1 MAVHDG
7 VLVQVENFG
16 PIGSGSIDL
25 RPLTVLTGPSN
36 TGKSWFATLFYTL
49 YNRRFNIPIGT
60 FRHNLHVRQNS
71 DKSNSLKLIED
82 PEKWIQTLKSEKRIT
97 LDDQQLTAF
106 EHFLSKDNN
115 RLEMELCKSFGFTN
129 RNKLIRSKSRKGANI
144 QISLSNPNRLQKNLN
159 VSLSLNK
166 ASSKYSVSLPKEIA
180 LNKQRDFF
188 HDLLIR
194 QLSDPDRD
202 PYEVTSAIIAR
213 LILRF
218 VNESLFGL
226 GGALYIP
233 AGRVGLMDS
242 FRSIVSSSIQ
252 SEGEDIHLK
261 QLTRPLSGVLVDFL
275 QNLINI
281 SPVKRQ
287 NLHNAVATQIEKRI
301 LEGKIEVDFNQ
312 LNFPYFSFFANN
324 MTEKI
329 PLNVTS
335 SMVSQLAP
343 VVLFLRYSNVRNR
356 VLILEEPEVHL
367 HPRKQVELV
376 DEIAKLVKNGYKI
389 LLTTH
394 SEFIIA
400 ALSNHVIM
408 AENKDEG
415 LLHPRNVGFWR
426 FDKRNENQGTVVEE
440 VQWDLDDG
448 GYDHRFDRV
457 NIEMLNVWLKEREKT
472 ECGI

>member
-7 VLVQVENFG
+7 ILVQVENFG

-49 YNRRFNIPIGT
+49 YNRRFDFPFGK
-60 FRHNLHVRQNS
+60 FRHKKDVRDNS
-71 DKSNSLKLIED
+71 DKSNSLRLIED
-82 PEKWIQTLKSEKRIT
+82 PEKWIETLRSQQRIT
-97 LDDQQLTAF
+97 LDDKLVTAF

-115 RLEMELCKSFGFTN
+115 RMETELCKSFGFTN
-129 RNKLIRSKSRKGANI
+129 RNNLIRSNSRKGAKI
-144 QISLSNPNRLQKNLN
+144 QISLSNPNHLQKNLY
-159 VSLSLNK
+159 VRLFLNK
-166 ASSKYSVSLPKEIA
+166 TSSEFSVTLPNEFA
-180 LNKQRDFF
+180 LNKKRDVFY
-188 HDLLIR
+188 DLLIR
-194 QLSDPDRD
+194 RLSDADRD
-202 PYEVTSAIIAR
+202 HYDTTNALIAR
-213 LILRF
+213 LILRL

-226 GGALYIP
+226 SGAMYIP

-287 NLHNAVATQIEKRI
+287 NFQNNVATKIEKRI
-301 LEGKIEVDFNQ
+301 LEGTIEVDFNQ
-312 LNFPYFSFFANN
+312 LNFPYFSFSANN

-356 VLILEEPEVHL
+356 VIILEEPEVHL

-376 DEIAKLVKNGYKI
+376 DEIATLVKNGYKI

-408 AENKDEG
+408 AENKNEE

-426 FDKRNENQGTVVEE
+426 FDKKNQKQGTVVEE
-440 VQWDLDDG
+440 VKWDLDDG

-457 NIEMLNVWLKEREKT
+457 NIEMLNIWLKEREKT
-472 ECGI
+472 E